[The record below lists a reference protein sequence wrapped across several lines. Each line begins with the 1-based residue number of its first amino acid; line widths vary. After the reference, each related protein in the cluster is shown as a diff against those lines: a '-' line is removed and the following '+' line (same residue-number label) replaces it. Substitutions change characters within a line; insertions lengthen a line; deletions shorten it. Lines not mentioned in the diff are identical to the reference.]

1 MGFMSRDC
9 RKVVNELEKLSG
21 KKCTMQDIFDG
32 EQLVYTY
39 YAKTICRHIN
49 RFYNPDSKG
58 NPNAIAFY
66 VKPTKSINKG
76 KRTTDIWEM
85 TENDKEIYS
94 LITNGYLI
102 EDFSIDQLKI
112 IKDMGKFDIRDIKVG
127 IQEAKREN
135 IFSIHYLFR
144 IVEGIVAKKEHMKAN
159 RQRIKELYS
168 YNDNDDTI
176 SRNQIELAQ
185 MKYSWKNTLENII
198 LEKKVRELYKNE

>member
-85 TENDKEIYS
+85 TENDKEMYS

-112 IKDMGKFDIRDIKVG
+112 IKDMGKFDIRDIKTG